1 MYRALYRKWRPQR
14 FEDVVGQRAIVAALK
29 NQVASGRVGHAY
41 LFTGVRGT
49 GKTTCAKIF
58 AKAVNCLNPQGGDP
72 CCQCAVCRG
81 IDGGSILDV
90 VEMDAAS
97 NNGVDDIRD
106 LRDETAYTPSS
117 CTYKVYIIDEVHML
131 STAAFNALLKT
142 LEEPPAHVIFILATT
157 EIQKVPATIRSRC
170 QRYDFTRISPEDI
183 AGRVAQVA
191 AAEQLSLTDKA
202 AALIARLADG
212 ALRDAL
218 SILDTCAGVNADIDE
233 NVVRRMAG
241 VTDRSYLFRISQAV
255 SARDAAAALA
265 ELAALRQQSVDVKRL
280 TEELIAHYRSLM
292 LAALPGGQELLSG
305 VSPDEEALYLE
316 QGPALGRREAVRAIR
331 ALGVA
336 LEHMAR
342 GSDQRIELELAL
354 FSLTEPAQTQQAAAV
369 PAAAAA
375 QPARQAVPAAS
386 QPARQETTVRP
397 FASAPV
403 SPAPAASTAAPAAQS
418 AQDLPLWEEPAA
430 PAAAPA
436 AQSAQDL
443 PPWEEPA
450 APATAPA
457 AQSAQDLP
465 PWEEPAAPA
474 AAPAAQSAQDLP
486 PWEEPAA
493 SAAPAAQSTQDLP
506 PWEEEAPPEEPAPPA
521 PWSETPPEE
530 PAAQPVYAADP
541 QLDKPRRAAADG
553 VNPYPQWAEVV
564 NRIQQ
569 TDPMLYGY
577 LKKSR
582 AYFDGVR
589 VLIDGGKTFRDFIRV
604 NKGSQRL
611 IKKLI
616 AEVSGIAVPIGPYE
630 PEKTAARQKTTAE
643 DSLHKLEALGLEVTI
658 EDNARKRR
666 S

>member
-218 SILDTCAGVNADIDE
+218 SILDTCAGVTADIDE

-255 SARDAAAALA
+255 SARDAAGALA

-292 LAALPGGQELLSG
+292 LAALPGGQELLNG

-418 AQDLPLWEEPAA
+418 AQDLPPWEEPAA

-450 APATAPA
+450 APAAPA

-493 SAAPAAQSTQDLP
+493 PAAPAAQSAQDLP

-521 PWSETPPEE
+521 PWPETPPEE

>member
-218 SILDTCAGVNADIDE
+218 SILDTCAGVTADIDE

-255 SARDAAAALA
+255 SARDAAGALA

-292 LAALPGGQELLSG
+292 LAALPGGQELLNG

-418 AQDLPLWEEPAA
+418 AQDLPPWEEPAA

-450 APATAPA
+450 APAAPA

-493 SAAPAAQSTQDLP
+493 PAAPAAQSAQDLP

-521 PWSETPPEE
+521 PWPETPPEE
-530 PAAQPVYAADP
+530 PAPQPVYAADP